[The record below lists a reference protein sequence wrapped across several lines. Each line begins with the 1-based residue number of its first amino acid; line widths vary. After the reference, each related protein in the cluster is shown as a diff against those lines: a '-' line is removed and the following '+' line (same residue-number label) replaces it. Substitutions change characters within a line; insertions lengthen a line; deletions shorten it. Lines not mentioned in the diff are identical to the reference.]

1 MVVGA
6 RKSRTRRAEQVVR
19 VSSTDYRLPSAV
31 LTERTDAA
39 DPPIAVPAGTGS
51 RLPRNVIALS
61 LVSFFTDASSEIIYP
76 LLPLFLTSVLGASAS
91 AIGVIEGAA
100 ETTAAVLKL
109 ASGWW
114 SDKVGRRK
122 PLVVAGYALASAVRP
137 LVALARGAGQVL
149 VIRVADRVGKGIRGA
164 PRDALLAD
172 SVGKEQRGRAF
183 GLNRTADHLG
193 AVVGPLIAFAV
204 LRWTTLDLRSLFLLA
219 SIPGV
224 FAVIALVVG
233 VREPPRAARAPKG
246 STSLPSLDAKLPR
259 RFWAY
264 LAVLLVFTL
273 GNSTDA
279 FLLLR
284 ASDLGVSKALI
295 PILWAMLHVV
305 KAGTS
310 TPGGTL
316 SDRVGRTP
324 LIIAGWILYA
334 AVYIAFAYANAP
346 WHIWALFAV
355 YGVYFGL
362 TEGVE
367 KALVADLVPASR
379 RGVGYGWYNLA
390 IGLGALPASVIFG
403 MIWDRAGAGAA
414 FTFGAAMS
422 ALAAMGLVVVLS
434 GRQPVTE

>member
-1 MVVGA
+1 M
-6 RKSRTRRAEQVVR
+6 
-19 VSSTDYRLPSAV
+19 
-31 LTERTDAA
+31 TEPIDIADAA
-39 DPPIAVPAGTGS
+39 DPVPAAQS
-51 RLPRNVIALS
+51 ARLPRNVIALS

-76 LLPLFLTSVLGASAS
+76 LLPLFLTSVLHAGAG
-91 AIGVIEGAA
+91 AIGVIEGVA

-114 SDKVGRRK
+114 SDRIGKRK
-122 PLVVAGYALASAVRP
+122 PLVVAGYTLASAVRP

-172 SVGKEQRGRAF
+172 SVAPAQRGRAF
-183 GLNRTADHLG
+183 GLHRTADHMG

-204 LRWTTLDLRSLFLLA
+204 LRWTTLDLRTLFLLA
-219 SIPGV
+219 AIPGA
-224 FAVIALVVG
+224 FAVIALVFG
-233 VREPPRAARAPKG
+233 VREPPRVMAARTTGAKALALD
-246 STSLPSLDAKLPR
+246 TNLPG

-264 LAVLLVFTL
+264 LGVLLVFTL

-284 ASDLGVSKALI
+284 ASDLGVAQSLI

-305 KAGTS
+305 KAATS

-324 LIIAGWILYA
+324 LIIAGWVLYS
-334 AVYIAFAYANAP
+334 AVYIAFAHAHAT
-346 WHIWALFAV
+346 WHAWALFAV
-355 YGVYFGL
+355 YGIYFGL

-379 RGVGYGWYNLA
+379 RGAGFGWYNLA

-422 ALAAMGLVVVLS
+422 ALAAVGLVFVLS
-434 GRQPVTE
+434 GRRPVAE